1 MTSHIIFTLFV
12 VALSVF
18 LLLLYRRMYSIEKMV
33 HEIIEKKLE
42 NVNKVILEDKY
53 IDRVNLLIDDFIK
66 QASEVYQIMKLSQDD
81 KQYLKAEDAEIMK
94 KYIFG
99 TVKKNMTQDVRNA
112 IKSIYVVET
121 DEDLYKILELRIN
134 LYMINFMRQ
143 YNDIIEE

>member
-1 MTSHIIFTLFV
+1 MVSHIIFAIF
-12 VALSVF
+12 AIILSVF

-33 HEIIEKKLE
+33 YNITEKKLE
-42 NVNKVILEDKY
+42 TINKIILEDKY

-99 TVKKNMTQDVRNA
+99 TVKKNMTQDVINA
-112 IKSIYVVET
+112 IKSIYVVES
-121 DEDLYKILELRIN
+121 DEDLHKILDLRIN

-143 YNDIIEE
+143 YNDIIEN

>member
-1 MTSHIIFTLFV
+1 
-12 VALSVF
+12 
-18 LLLLYRRMYSIEKMV
+18 MYSIEKMV
-33 HEIIEKKLE
+33 YNITEKKLE
-42 NVNKVILEDKY
+42 TVNKIILEDKY

-99 TVKKNMTQDVRNA
+99 TVKKNMTQDVTNA
-112 IKSIYVVET
+112 IKSIYVVES
-121 DEDLYKILELRIN
+121 DEDLYKILDLRIN

-143 YNDIIEE
+143 YNDIIEN